1 MNFRISFLALAV
13 TAITAAACIAPAA
26 FADPMDMQ
34 QDTYQ
39 DANHDAN
46 RDNTGGAYQH
56 SNRDNN
62 QDSNGDRGR
71 DHRDQR
77 DHRDNQDNHYDRYQ
91 FRPRPYST
99 CVRHRHGRCVQWACR
114 YRH

>member
-13 TAITAAACIAPAA
+13 TAITAAAWVVPAA

-34 QDTYQ
+34 QDTHP

-46 RDNTGGAYQH
+46 RDANRDSTGDAYHH

-71 DHRDQR
+71 DHRD
-77 DHRDNQDNHYDRYQ
+77 NQDNHYDRYQ
-91 FRPRPYST
+91 YRPRPYST
-99 CVRHRHGRCVQWACR
+99 CVRHRHGRCVQWARR